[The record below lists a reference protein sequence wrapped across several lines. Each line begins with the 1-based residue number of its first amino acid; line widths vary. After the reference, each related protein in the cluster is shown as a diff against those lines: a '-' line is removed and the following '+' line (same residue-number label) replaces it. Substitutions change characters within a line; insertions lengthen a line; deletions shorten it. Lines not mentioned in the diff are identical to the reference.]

1 MSDRIVPSEA
11 LPGLRVVPRGAAG
24 FVHRLARG
32 AVLSRLRGL
41 REGFLELRDG
51 DEVLALGV
59 QGSGLAARITVRD
72 PAFWSDVAL
81 GGSIG
86 AAEAYM
92 ADFWEADDLVSVVRL
107 VVRNANVL
115 TGVEGG
121 LARLTMPLHRLLQ
134 AARRNTRGGSRRNIA
149 AHYDLGNDF
158 YALFLDETLTYSC
171 ALFERDDMTLAEA
184 STAKYDRL
192 CRKLD
197 LRPGDRVL
205 EIGTGWGGF
214 ALHAAGRYGCRVTT
228 TTISREQH
236 ELASRRVQEAGLADR
251 VEVLLCDYRDLTG
264 TFDKLVSIEMIEA
277 VGHHYL
283 DAYFRCVGERL
294 APHGL
299 AALQAITIVD
309 HAYEQ
314 QLRSAD
320 FIKRYVF
327 PGSFLPSVAAISASV
342 ARTTDLRLVHLED
355 LTPHYARTLA
365 AWRQR
370 FLARANDVRR
380 LGFPESFLRLW
391 EYYLCYCEGAFRER
405 YIGDAQLLFAK
416 PRCERAPILPA
427 LAA

>member
-1 MSDRIVPSEA
+1 
-11 LPGLRVVPRGAAG
+11 LRVVPRGAAG
-24 FVHRLARG
+24 FVHRLARN
-32 AVLSRLRGL
+32 AVLARLRGL
-41 REGFLELRDG
+41 REGSLEILDG
-51 DEVLALGV
+51 DDGLTLGETD
-59 QGSGLAARITVRD
+59 SGLGARITVRD
-72 PAFWSDVAL
+72 PAFWTDVAL

-92 ADFWEADDLVSVVRL
+92 AGFWEADDLVEVVRV
-107 VVRNANVL
+107 VVRNRDVL
-115 TGVEGG
+115 TGMEGG
-121 LARLTMPLHRLLQ
+121 LARLTTPLHRLLQ
-134 AARRNTRGGSRRNIA
+134 ATRRNTKDGSRRNIA

-184 STAKYDRL
+184 STAKYERL

-197 LRPGDRVL
+197 LQQSDRVL
-205 EIGTGWGGF
+205 EIGSGWGGF
-214 ALHAAGRYGCRVTT
+214 ALHAASRYGCRVTT
-228 TTISREQH
+228 ATISREQH
-236 ELASRRVQEAGLADR
+236 ALASQRARDAGLADR
-251 VEVLLCDYRDLTG
+251 VEVQLCDYRDLQG
-264 TFDKLVSIEMIEA
+264 SFDKLVSIEMIEA

-283 DAYFRCVGERL
+283 DAYLRCVSERL

-299 AALQAITIVD
+299 AAIQAITIVD

-327 PGSFLPSVAAISASV
+327 PGSFLPSVAAISAAM
-342 ARTTDLRLVHLED
+342 ARVTDLRLIHLED
-355 LTPHYARTLA
+355 LTPHYPRTLA
-365 AWRQR
+365 AWRER
-370 FLARANDVRR
+370 FLARAEDVRR

-416 PRCERAPILPA
+416 PRCVRPPILPA
-427 LAA
+427 LAP

>member
-1 MSDRIVPSEA
+1 M
-11 LPGLRVVPRGAAG
+11 AG
-24 FVHRLARG
+24 
-32 AVLSRLRGL
+32 
-41 REGFLELRDG
+41 
-51 DEVLALGV
+51 
-59 QGSGLAARITVRD
+59 
-72 PAFWSDVAL
+72 
-81 GGSIG
+81 
-86 AAEAYM
+86 
-92 ADFWEADDLVSVVRL
+92 FWEADDLVSVVRL
-107 VVRNANVL
+107 VVRNREVL
-115 TGVEGG
+115 AGVEGG
-121 LARLTMPLHRLLQ
+121 LARLTMPLHRLFQ
-134 AARRNTRGGSRRNIA
+134 AARRNTRDGSRRNIV

-158 YALFLDETLTYSC
+158 YSLFLDETLTYSC

-197 LRPGDRVL
+197 LREADRVL
-205 EIGTGWGGF
+205 EIGSGWGGF

-236 ELASRRVQEAGLADR
+236 ELASRRVREAGLADR

-283 DAYFRCVGERL
+283 DAYFRCVSERL
-294 APHGL
+294 APDGL
-299 AALQAITIVD
+299 AAIQAITIVD

-314 QLRSAD
+314 QLRQAD

-327 PGSFLPSVAAISASV
+327 PGSFLPSVAAICAAV
-342 ARTTDLRLVHLED
+342 ARAADLRLVHLED

-365 AWRQR
+365 AWRER
-370 FLARANDVRR
+370 FLARADDVRR

-416 PRCERAPILPA
+416 PRCTRPPILPP
-427 LAA
+427 LGP

>member
-1 MSDRIVPSEA
+1 VFVA
-11 LPGLRVVPRGAAG
+11 PGDTLETAQIEKFRQWGE
-24 FVHRLARG
+24 RLAPR
-32 AVLSRLRGL
+32 A
-41 REGFLELRDG
+41 
-51 DEVLALGV
+51 
-59 QGSGLAARITVRD
+59 
-72 PAFWSDVAL
+72 SD
-81 GGSIG
+81 
-86 AAEAYM
+86 
-92 ADFWEADDLVSVVRL
+92 
-107 VVRNANVL
+107 
-115 TGVEGG
+115 
-121 LARLTMPLHRLLQ
+121 H
-134 AARRNTRGGSRRNIA
+134 
-149 AHYDLGNDF
+149 
-158 YALFLDETLTYSC
+158 
-171 ALFERDDMTLAEA
+171 
-184 STAKYDRL
+184 
-192 CRKLD
+192 
-197 LRPGDRVL
+197 VL
-205 EIGTGWGGF
+205 EIGSGWGGF

-283 DAYFRCVGERL
+283 DAYFRCVSERL
-294 APHGL
+294 APQGL

-327 PGSFLPSVAAISASV
+327 PGTFLPSVAAISASV
-342 ARTTDLRLVHLED
+342 ARATDLRLVHLED

-365 AWRQR
+365 AWRER
-370 FLARANDVRR
+370 FLARADDVRR

-416 PRCERAPILPA
+416 PRCERPPILPP
-427 LAA
+427 LAP